1 MFTYVFFEILQL
13 LSVLEHNKLDA
24 LINRVRVIVVDVLE
38 TTEIALLDDNKD
50 ILVMS
55 KLQSP
60 TLRQG
65 IQQYVIKIDI

>member
-1 MFTYVFFEILQL
+1 MKYKINLSSSEFQVSTNPSWIPGTKSYV
-13 LSVLEHNKLDA
+13 
-24 LINRVRVIVVDVLE
+24 
-38 TTEIALLDDNKD
+38 TEIALLDDNKD